1 MNIKDEYFSRIIY
14 QKNAVENLSGILK
27 ADFQSKKVFF
37 ISSKTAYQKF
47 GTAVANEFNRAG
59 CEFIFKFFDGN
70 EDKQQIEAAAK
81 EGENCKIVVSLGGGS
96 VIDTGK
102 FLAKTLNAPHI
113 VIVSNP
119 TTTAAFSNFCFVND
133 KNVIKKIDCNYA
145 HKILI
150 DEVMI
155 LKASSQSVNGAK
167 EFLLSFWEVYFNLQV
182 SSLLFGE
189 KKQISGLLMVLAKL
203 QDNNLYSNEN
213 QGLLVMDM
221 LIDLGF
227 YLKDINT
234 PYQTALS
241 LALMLKNSGAIVAH
255 FGKLCLVSA
264 SMLLSSYKKFFSL
277 KKLDTYSFLNFESL
291 ASSLKILN
299 IDAQSVTFNEVKSV
313 RNNKQLFLKLNAIRN
328 QVLALIEK
336 CENEIESN
344 QNQKIKTFFDIKK
357 CLSVFEVLPYVQNCS
372 PLTNVL
378 SSTGLIVS

>member
-14 QKNAVENLSGILK
+14 QKNALENLSGILK
-27 ADFQSKKVFF
+27 NDFQSKKVFF
-37 ISSKTAYQKF
+37 VSSKTAYQKF
-47 GTAVANEFNRAG
+47 GTAVVNEFNRAG

-70 EDKQQIEAAAK
+70 EDKTQIEDMAK
-81 EGENCKIVVSLGGGS
+81 EGGNCKIVVSLGGGS
-96 VIDTGK
+96 VIDAGK
-102 FLAKTLNAPHI
+102 FLAKTINAPHI

-119 TTTAAFSNFCFVND
+119 TTTAAFSNFCFIND
-133 KNVIKKIDCNYA
+133 KNVVKKVDCEFA

-150 DEVMI
+150 DEVI
-155 LKASSQSVNGAK
+155 ISKASKESVKGAK

-182 SSLLFGE
+182 SNLLFGD
-189 KKQISGLLMVLAKL
+189 KKQTSGLSMVLAKL
-203 QDNNLYSNEN
+203 QDDNFYSNEN

-234 PYQTALS
+234 CFQTALS

-255 FGKLCLVSA
+255 FGKLCLVSTN
-264 SMLLSSYKKFFSL
+264 MLLSSYKKFFSL

-291 ASSLKILN
+291 ASSLKFLN
-299 IDAQSVTFNEVKSV
+299 IDAQNVTLNEVKSV
-313 RNNKQLFLKLNAIRN
+313 RNNKQLFLKLNAVRN

-336 CENEIESN
+336 CENQIEN
-344 QNQKIKTFFDIKK
+344 YQNQKITTFFDIKK
-357 CLSVFEVLPYVQNCS
+357 CLSVFEVLPYVSACS